1 MQLIYLYVENY
12 KTIKN
17 QGFNFTTKYKCDYKD
32 GTLTIDENENY
43 IENFFSDNIEVSAIV
58 GENGSGKSSVFKLIF
73 LLFYCKNY
81 DFKDNPI
88 YHDSIIETVCPFVN
102 NDLFLIVKIGTVY
115 KKISMKEF
123 IYKLVSKYLDS
134 KDIIVGT
141 KRELKNCT
149 LVEYEEITKS
159 EFKAFS
165 IHFNYMLDTMYDSTE
180 DKWIKGIYHKADS
193 YETSLLLEPYK
204 NNDDK
209 QSIDLDII
217 EYLNNQS
224 LLRFYSKIDSK
235 ENLFDFFVPNKVDLN
250 FVIRNFNWLNLNDE
264 EFKCLSKC
272 KYFVAFKF
280 FKLFEDNNIFLS
292 LREQKKEVCKICR
305 KIDKLYDNR
314 LYSCIN
320 KLYIVLKVLESDKK
334 LFDESEYKKIYDCAI
349 KVDESRT
356 FFNLP
361 DSDYE
366 KLILT
371 SAPLYEVR
379 KINNCILFEKNKVYE
394 NSDFKKTMQEIYLV
408 NIETIKEILEF
419 IPPWIEVEFYEEN
432 KSLKSLSSGEKSF
445 FTLIINLFYQLQ
457 NINDRSEYDT
467 INLFLDEI
475 ELGFHPQWQKKII
488 NFLINSLPLVNKK
501 KVNIYFATHSPF
513 ILSDIPRQNI
523 VFLKD
528 GKQVDALEK
537 KQTFGANIHTLL
549 ADSFFMDGGLM
560 GEFAKEKI
568 EEVIKFLNDD
578 SSKIQ
583 DKNEA
588 QKIINIIGE
597 PILKNQLQKM
607 LDSKRLDKIDK
618 IDELEDEIELLKH
631 RIEILRKNQ

>member
-1 MQLIYLYVENY
+1 MKLIYLYIENY
-12 KTIKN
+12 KNIQN
-17 QGFNFTTKYKCDYKD
+17 QGFNFTTQFKCDYKD
-32 GTLTIDENENY
+32 GNLIIDKNESY
-43 IENFFSDNIEVSAIV
+43 IENFFGDNIEVSAIV
-58 GENGSGKSSVFKLIF
+58 GENGSGKSSIFKLIF

-81 DFKDNPI
+81 NFEDNPI
-88 YHDSIIETVCPFVN
+88 YHDNIIESVRPFVN
-102 NDLFLIVKIGTVY
+102 TDLFLIIKIGAEY
-115 KKISMKEF
+115 KKISMSEF
-123 IYKLVSKYLDS
+123 IYKLVSKYQES

-141 KRELKNCT
+141 KRELKKCT

-180 DKWIKGIYHKADS
+180 DKWVKGIYHKADS

-204 NNDDK
+204 NNSNK
-209 QSIDLDII
+209 QLIDLDII
-217 EYLNNQS
+217 EYLNNQN
-224 LLRFYSKIDSK
+224 LLRFYSKVDFEK
-235 ENLFDFFVPNKVDLN
+235 NLFDFFIPNKINLN
-250 FVIRNFNWLNLNDE
+250 YVIRNFDWLNLNDE

-314 LYSCIN
+314 QYSCIN

-334 LFDESEYKKIYDCAI
+334 LFDESEYKKISDWATRVGTSQI
-349 KVDESRT
+349 
-356 FFNLP
+356 FFKLP
-361 DSDYE
+361 DLDYG
-366 KLILT
+366 KLI
-371 SAPLYEVR
+371 SSNAPQYEVR
-379 KINNCILFEKNKVYE
+379 KITNCILFEKNEVYN

-445 FTLIINLFYQLQ
+445 FTLIMNLFYQVH

-467 INLFLDEI
+467 IKLFLDEI
-475 ELGFHPQWQKKII
+475 ELGFHPQWQKKFI
-488 NFLINSLPLVNKK
+488 NFLIYSLPLVNKK

-549 ADSFFMDGGLM
+549 ADGFFMDGGLM

-568 EEVIKFLNDD
+568 EEVIKFLNNEK
-578 SSKIQ
+578 SKIT
-583 DKNEA
+583 DKKEA

-597 PILKNQLQKM
+597 PVLKNQLQKM
-607 LDSKRLDKIDK
+607 LDSKRLDK

-631 RIEILRKNQ
+631 RIEILRRNQ